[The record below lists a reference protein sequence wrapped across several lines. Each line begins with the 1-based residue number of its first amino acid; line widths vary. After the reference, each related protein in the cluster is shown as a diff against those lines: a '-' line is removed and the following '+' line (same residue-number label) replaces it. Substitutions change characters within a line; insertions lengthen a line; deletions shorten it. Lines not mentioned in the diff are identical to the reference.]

1 MWKILIAVV
10 FLFQTSVLMG
20 DEQASDTQNS
30 EVATEVAT
38 AEQNVVVITDPDIAA
53 TEDEEPDCE

>member
-10 FLFQTSVLMG
+10 FLIQTSVLMG
-20 DEQASDTQNS
+20 DEQASDTQN
-30 EVATEVAT
+30 TEVAT
-38 AEQNVVVITDPDIAA
+38 ADQNVVVITDPDIAA

>member
-20 DEQASDTQNS
+20 DEQANQSQNT
-30 EVATEVAT
+30 EATTEGHS
-38 AEQNVVVITDPDIAA
+38 VVVITDPDIAA